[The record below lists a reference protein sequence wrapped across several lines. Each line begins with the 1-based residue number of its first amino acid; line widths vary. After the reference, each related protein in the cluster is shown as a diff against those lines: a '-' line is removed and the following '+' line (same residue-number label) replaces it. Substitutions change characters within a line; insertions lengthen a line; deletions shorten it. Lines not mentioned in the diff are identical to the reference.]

1 MMDNVRLRLWLFK
14 IYCGGLLRSRVNGA
28 DHCWNRLPDSREL
41 NNVEKMLKP
50 LKIHTIHV
58 RTAFEARRALA
69 KVLEEIGKL

>member
-1 MMDNVRLRLWLFK
+1 
-14 IYCGGLLRSRVNGA
+14 
-28 DHCWNRLPDSREL
+28 
-41 NNVEKMLKP
+41 MLKP